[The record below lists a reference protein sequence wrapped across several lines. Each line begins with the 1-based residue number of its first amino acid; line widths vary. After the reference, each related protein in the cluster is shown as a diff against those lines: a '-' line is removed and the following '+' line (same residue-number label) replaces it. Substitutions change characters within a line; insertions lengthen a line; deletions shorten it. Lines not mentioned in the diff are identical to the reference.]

1 MAERKRKKIALIT
14 TVWGWRNHANHM
26 GERFLNG
33 YPCDGK
39 WHRPEM
45 DIVGVYVDQS
55 PAEGEDLSLRRAK
68 KHFSSNCNHK

>member
-55 PAEGEDLSLRRAK
+55 PVEGEDLSLRRV
-68 KHFSSNCNHK
+68 